1 MNEEMDSP
9 NRVWQLLRRE
19 FCSQS
24 RGGEWEFEGRLDG
37 GKYGEGRLEGR
48 WMSQE
53 VQ

>member
-9 NRVWQLLRRE
+9 NRVWQLLRR
-19 FCSQS
+19 
-24 RGGEWEFEGRLDG
+24 EWEFEGRLDG